1 MSIYIYI
8 YIYVYIYIVF
18 VQTDLKTSLS
28 QFTQQNEFRN
38 GKEKTAG
45 HTKRPRQNAGALC
58 PNPKGK
64 KGTTRKPQPKR

>member
-1 MSIYIYI
+1 M
-8 YIYVYIYIVF
+8 
-18 VQTDLKTSLS
+18 KTSLS